1 MKFRGTLGYQA
12 LPASSAL
19 RYRLFKR
26 NYLKQYRASYISHPF
41 HLACGYLFKF
51 QVAQAVIVIVAIFF
65 FSYVYHCTWATS
77 EAYSSPSIV
86 LSAHGG
92 DGSTIIFDDF
102 REAYY
107 WLRKNTHPVNR

>member
-1 MKFRGTLGYQA
+1 MIA
-12 LPASSAL
+12 
-19 RYRLFKR
+19 
-26 NYLKQYRASYISHPF
+26 
-41 HLACGYLFKF
+41 
-51 QVAQAVIVIVAIFF
+51 IVAVFF

-107 WLRKNTHPVNR
+107 WLRKNTHPVSRYIFMKI

>member
-1 MKFRGTLGYQA
+1 MIA
-12 LPASSAL
+12 
-19 RYRLFKR
+19 
-26 NYLKQYRASYISHPF
+26 
-41 HLACGYLFKF
+41 
-51 QVAQAVIVIVAIFF
+51 IVAVFF

-107 WLRKNTHPVNR
+107 WLRKNTHPVSGYLYRNFHKKNIEFAVAEPNKFILGPFTVWELFRNQKSCRGGIMDIR